1 MCTNYLLRRRDL
13 GKGDGIKD
21 PNITLTCR
29 FEQRAYKGTF
39 EPRIAERGAF
49 FGAP

>member
-1 MCTNYLLRRRDL
+1 MCTNYLLSRQRREMKL
-13 GKGDGIKD
+13 K
-21 PNITLTCR
+21 TLALTCR